1 VLWSQVSLWRP
12 DKYNLDEFIRYCTF
26 FMAQTEAMMR
36 KTSASTSIILFD
48 VSGWKLWHVK
58 YLSYVKELVN
68 IVQNQVSAI

>member
-1 VLWSQVSLWRP
+1 
-12 DKYNLDEFIRYCTF
+12 
-26 FMAQTEAMMR
+26 MAQTEAMMR